1 VGKLLEDSCRSKY
14 VKIRSSKCKFEQC
27 SGVCVGKQKFCF
39 FQVKRYEHIVGVGAR
54 KARGEQS
61 DFVEFAW
68 NLVEASK
75 DD

>member
-1 VGKLLEDSCRSKY
+1 

-61 DFVEFAW
+61 DFVEFA
-68 NLVEASK
+68 
-75 DD
+75 